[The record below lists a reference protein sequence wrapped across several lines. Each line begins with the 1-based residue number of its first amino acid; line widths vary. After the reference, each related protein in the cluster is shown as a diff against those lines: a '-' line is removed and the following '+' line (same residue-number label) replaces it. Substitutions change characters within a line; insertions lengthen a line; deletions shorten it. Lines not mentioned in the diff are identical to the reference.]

1 MKMVGQQLPVAR
13 IKVGQVSAAVWEN
26 LVQTRSG
33 SVKILKA
40 SVQRR
45 YKDKNGEWQS
55 TTSFGR
61 NEIPLAIHCLQKAFE
76 KIVEMQNEDGSNG
89 DSEEVEV

>member
-1 MKMVGQQLPVAR
+1 MVGQQLPVAR

-33 SVKILKA
+33 SVKMLKA

-76 KIVEMQNEDGSNG
+76 KIVEMQNEDGGNG
-89 DSEEVEV
+89 DSEEVEM

>member
-1 MKMVGQQLPVAR
+1 MVGQQLPVAR
-13 IKVGQVSAAVWEN
+13 FKAGQVSAAVWEN
-26 LVQTRSG
+26 EVQMRGG
-33 SVKILKA
+33 SVKMLKA

-45 YKDKNGEWQS
+45 YKDKNGAWQS

-76 KIVEMQNEDGSNG
+76 KIIEIQNEDGGNG
-89 DSEEVEV
+89 EVEEVEV